1 MVEMREESDVQLLR
15 DYAERGHEAAFGE
28 LVARHTD
35 LVFSAALRQVD
46 SADLAGDIAQGV
58 FTDLARKARQVG
70 EQMAVGSSLAGWLHR
85 STRYAA
91 LNHWRDSRRRLANE
105 RQAMEQLRVNS
116 ESAPD
121 WERIR
126 PVLDEALDS
135 LGDEDREALLL
146 RYFKNHDF
154 RAVGLAL
161 GVSDDAAQKRVSRA
175 VECLREFF
183 VKRGVTAGT
192 SGLVALI
199 TANAVQAAPAGL
211 AATLSTGALAG
222 TALAAA
228 TTATLTKAITM
239 TTIQKTLV
247 AATFAALAGT
257 GFYEARQASSWRDQA
272 HALQQQ
278 QTVLTEQLERARSE
292 NKDHSS
298 QLAQAGQ
305 PPSLSSERLRELLR
319 LRGQVG
325 VLRRQQH
332 ELEQT
337 LAAVQSK
344 GAQNAAP
351 PAAAS
356 QQPNVPAP
364 FQVQLVADEPGQDT
378 NPMTNSAS
386 GANGA
391 TVHVNKTP
399 LLDYSAIRSANVTK
413 NAESG
418 KPEINVELS
427 DEGKEL
433 FAAVTKENLNKRLAI
448 VMNGQLYAAPVIRS
462 EITDGKAQITGNF
475 TEEEAQQLAAKI
487 NEAIRYQ

>member
-1 MVEMREESDVQLLR
+1 MGEMHEQSDAQLLR
-15 DYAERGHEAAFGE
+15 HYAEDGDEAAFRE
-28 LVARHTD
+28 LVTRHTD
-35 LVFSAALRQVD
+35 LVYSAALRQVY
-46 SADLAGDIAQGV
+46 SPDLADDIAQSV
-58 FTDLARKARQVG
+58 FTDLARKARPLAKKLPG
-70 EQMAVGSSLAGWLHR
+70 GGSVAGWLHR
-85 STRYAA
+85 GTRYAA
-91 LNHWRDSRRRLANE
+91 LSQLRDTRCRLANE
-105 RQAMEQLRVNS
+105 RQAMEQLLTNS
-116 ESAPD
+116 ESVPD

-135 LGDEDREALLL
+135 LGAEDREALLL

-161 GVSDDAAQKRVSRA
+161 GVSNDAAQKRVSRA

-183 VKRGVTAGT
+183 AKRGVTAGA
-192 SGLVALI
+192 SGLVGLI
-199 TANAVQAAPAGL
+199 AANAVQAAPAGL
-211 AATLSTGALAG
+211 AGTLSTGALAG
-222 TALAAA
+222 AALAAA
-228 TTATLTKAITM
+228 STATLTKAITT

-257 GFYEARQASSWRDQA
+257 GLYEARQASCWQDQA
-272 HALQQQ
+272 QALQQQ
-278 QTVLTEQLERARSE
+278 QTVLTEQLERANSE
-292 NKDHSS
+292 NKDYSS
-298 QLAQAGQ
+298 QLAQAGRS
-305 PPSLSSERLRELLR
+305 PSISSERLRELLR

-344 GAQNAAP
+344 GPQNAAH
-351 PAAAS
+351 PAVAS
-356 QQPNVPAP
+356 QQPNVPSP

-433 FAAVTKENLNKRLAI
+433 FAAVTKEYLNRRLAI

-487 NEAIRYQ
+487 NESIRYQ